1 MQNKENFAV
10 VNTTLQDICGT
21 ESLFGDIPGVLGGD
35 FAQTLPIIP
44 QENRATQ
51 VNASICQSFLWPQ
64 FSVLKLRKNMRVRPD
79 EANQLFAKWISDMSY
94 HPRFY
99 YTIELPPQIINRFH
113 RVEELCEF
121 VFPRADLHYSINNP
135 DFFRSRAI
143 LTWRNDTVADLN
155 QIFESINQA
164 DYDGGTGANTNAHE
178 LPTEFFQSINIASL
192 PPSQLRLKIG
202 TPVMLMRNLHDED
215 GLCNGTRLVVT
226 RLHRYC
232 IGARI
237 LGGKFDG
244 QPRILFRASLTTNDG
259 DFPFKLT
266 RKQFPIRVCFAM
278 TVNKSR
284 GQSLDLVGVD
294 LRTSSFSH
302 RQLYVALSRVTDVS
316 KLALLFKEDAPQ
328 KTENIVYSEVL
339 LSN

>member
-1 MQNKENFAV
+1 
-10 VNTTLQDICGT
+10 
-21 ESLFGDIPGVLGGD
+21 
-35 FAQTLPIIP
+35 
-44 QENRATQ
+44 
-51 VNASICQSFLWPQ
+51 
-64 FSVLKLRKNMRVRPD
+64 
-79 EANQLFAKWISDMSY
+79 MSY

-99 YTIELPPQIINRFH
+99 YTIELPPQIINCFH

-135 DFFRSRAI
+135 DLFQSRAI
-143 LTWRNDTVADLN
+143 LTWRNDIVADLN
-155 QIFESINQA
+155 RHILKDLPGEEQIFESINQA
-164 DYDGGTGANTNAHE
+164 DYDGGTRANTNAHE
-178 LPTEFFQSINIASL
+178 LPTEFLQSINIASL

-202 TPVMLMRNLHDED
+202 TPVMLMRNLHDKD
-215 GLCNGTRLVVT
+215 GLCNGTRLIVT

-244 QPRILFRASLTTNDG
+244 QPRILFRASLKTNDG

-266 RKQFPIRVCFAM
+266 RKQFPIRVCFAR
-278 TVNKSR
+278 TVNKSQ

-302 RQLYVALSRVTDVS
+302 GQLYIALSRVTDVS

-328 KTENIVYSEVL
+328 RQKILYIQRSYCLTNTLIISFAL
-339 LSN
+339 LFQLH